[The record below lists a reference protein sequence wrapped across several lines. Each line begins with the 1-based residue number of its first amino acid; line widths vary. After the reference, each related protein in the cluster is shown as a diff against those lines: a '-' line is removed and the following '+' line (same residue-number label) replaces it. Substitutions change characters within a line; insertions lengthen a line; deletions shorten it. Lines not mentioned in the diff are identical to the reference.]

1 MCDRGRDETNLRSPF
16 AVVIQTRWVRKR
28 VEWRMLKVL
37 AVLGSWRGLAWE
49 AGLVENRPH
58 VWVETDTGGV
68 ERSGGRRDGMGE
80 GEGTGLKNS
89 GDAVRRK
96 SDGCRNA

>member
-1 MCDRGRDETNLRSPF
+1 M
-16 AVVIQTRWVRKR
+16 
-28 VEWRMLKVL
+28 
-37 AVLGSWRGLAWE
+37 
-49 AGLVENRPH
+49 ENRPH
-58 VWVETDTGGV
+58 VGVETDTGGV

-80 GEGTGLKNS
+80 GEGTELKNS